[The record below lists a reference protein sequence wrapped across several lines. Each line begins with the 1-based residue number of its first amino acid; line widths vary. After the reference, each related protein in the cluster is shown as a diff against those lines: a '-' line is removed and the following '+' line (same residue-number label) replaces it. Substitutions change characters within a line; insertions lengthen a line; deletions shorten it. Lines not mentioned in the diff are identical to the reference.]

1 MASNLPRGGFTVL
14 DYDGETSKM
23 GFAIERVTALTI
35 ASFLA
40 VWGSLRSAV
49 EGVSLG
55 VVQSEYADI
64 FNTRL
69 NNMPPS
75 DANAQRER
83 KWLVRYQDATQFLD
97 VANTIANP
105 NYMQVDS
112 FEIPCADVSLL
123 QAGTDKA
130 DPTNTAVLN
139 LVNLV
144 EQMCRTKFG
153 TALEVIEIRLVG
165 RNS

>member
-23 GFAIERVTALTI
+23 GFAIERVTVLTL
-35 ASFLA
+35 ATFLTG
-40 VWGSLRSAV
+40 WGNLRGAV

-55 VVQSEYADI
+55 VVQSEYADV

-130 DPTNTAVLN
+130 DPTKTEVIALVTAI
-139 LVNLV
+139 
-144 EQMCRTKFG
+144 EQMCKTKFG
-153 TALEVIEIRLVG
+153 TNLEVIEIRLVG